1 MEPPKAPLTS
11 PRKQRVHNPPS
22 WSNDMSTTIF
32 STRHLII
39 FTYLKGE
46 KSVNTNIVCKIPYKF
61 IPDNELSNNNDDNN

>member
-1 MEPPKAPLTS
+1 
-11 PRKQRVHNPPS
+11 
-22 WSNDMSTTIF
+22 MSTTIF

-61 IPDNELSNNNDDNN
+61 IPDNELSNNNDDNNYNNLLKKIKTTEKKNTIIQQENET